1 MTNALNSLK
10 LELEQSDNKGIPVNI
25 IRPQADFIL
34 NDETQQKSIQADDQP
49 DDCQMLLREKATE
62 ESTST
67 LTIISDGEQKNAN
80 EEIEEIEESMSVEE
94 EKADKEVRNSM
105 GTELIAVEVST
116 ITVSENFK
124 SASGE
129 DSNDVS
135 ANTLNQDENS
145 DNPKIEKVLSEL
157 ENSLQCQKAIGT
169 TCISNS
175 EEEKHADPEIYLD
188 ELTEQ
193 LAHLKLDEKSNS
205 PVPSNR
211 SPSPRC
217 EEINVPHMKEP
228 THSMMEHQPEVVGE
242 KLMACKST
250 STVELIANQNDS
262 LVQKME
268 LLKEENQKFRE
279 LNENVREE
287 IKVLEGQTN
296 DEKERYENSRRKLKK
311 KVFEYEKKI
320 EELLQ
325 LRDEE
330 QKTNDEALKDLLQK
344 NDKLISEKRDGEH
357 KFKEL
362 EKLFEAQKL
371 TISDIEMCNNH
382 LMQQNENLEN
392 GKQLIE
398 TDHEKLKKTFADE
411 KELNKNAK
419 RKLKNKIAE
428 FERKIESLIEE
439 RHIFRVKMLSLAMK
453 NSRLEGAHAMV
464 FVKPLKEVLAGRK
477 IGENENI
484 SKAMLEESVM
494 SMNEELNL
502 IRKLH
507 DDQQDSLINAVS
519 FSEASLNEQISL
531 NVDYSKIIEDFMIE
545 TPSFLGKKYMQ
556 KEKTL
561 VGDGDKVVA
570 NHFNNVDKLMQIVH
584 KMNETLAG
592 KIEIIEDHCHK
603 QDAQSNQIKQLEIEL
618 KNLQQVQTTENHE
631 NENHECDKN
640 NRNFTENE
648 GENEGFENEKNE
660 RNNDSTID
668 GETTDQAAEKSI
680 ETGLRAVEAHQYTS
694 SIDFVSEND
703 ESNIDLST
711 KISNEDE
718 ISKIQ
723 KLEKEMSELRNS
735 LQESKSQD
743 RILKASFVIISTKQ
757 TI

>member
-1 MTNALNSLK
+1 MTNALKSLK
-10 LELEQSDNKGIPVNI
+10 LELEQSDSKSRPVNI

-34 NDETQQKSIQADDQP
+34 NDETQQKSIQAGDDQP
-49 DDCQMLLREKATE
+49 DDCRMLIRDKTTE
-62 ESTST
+62 VSG
-67 LTIISDGEQKNAN
+67 DGEQENAN
-80 EEIEEIEESMSVEE
+80 EEIKEIEESMSVEE

-116 ITVSENFK
+116 VTVSENFK

-129 DSNDVS
+129 DSNDGF
-135 ANTLNQDENS
+135 AKTFNQDEISN
-145 DNPKIEKVLSEL
+145 NPKIEKVLSEL

-169 TCISNS
+169 TCISKS
-175 EEEKHADPEIYLD
+175 EEEKYADPEIHMD

-211 SPSPRC
+211 LPSPRC
-217 EEINVPHMKEP
+217 EEINIPHKKEP
-228 THSMMEHQPEVVGE
+228 THSMMEHQPEVVRD
-242 KLMACKST
+242 KLMACEST
-250 STVELIANQNDS
+250 NTVELIANQNDS
-262 LVQKME
+262 LAQKME

-287 IKVLEGQTN
+287 IKALEGQKN
-296 DEKERYENSRRKLKK
+296 DEKERYENARRKLKK
-311 KVFEYEKKI
+311 KVFEHEKKI

-344 NDKLISEKRDGEH
+344 IDKLISEKRDGEH
-357 KFKEL
+357 QFKEL
-362 EKLFEAQKL
+362 EKLFEAQKQ
-371 TISDIEMCNNH
+371 TISDIEMSNNH

-398 TDHEKLKKTFADE
+398 TDHEKLKKAFADE

-419 RKLKNKIAE
+419 RKLKSKNAE

-439 RHIFRVKMLSLAMK
+439 RHIFRVKMQSLAMK

-477 IGENENI
+477 IGEHKNI

-494 SMNEELNL
+494 AMNEELHL

-507 DDQQDSLINAVS
+507 DDQQDSLTNAVS
-519 FSEASLNEQISL
+519 LSEASLNEVIPV
-531 NVDYSKIIEDFMIE
+531 NVDYSKTIEDFMIE
-545 TPSFLGKKYMQ
+545 TRSFLGKKYMQ

-570 NHFNNVDKLMQIVH
+570 NHFNNVDKLMQIVQ
-584 KMNETLAG
+584 KMNETLAA
-592 KIEIIEDHCHK
+592 KIQIIEEHCDK

-618 KNLQQVQTTENHE
+618 KNLQQVQTTENDE

-640 NRNFTENE
+640 NRNFTENQ

-660 RNNDSTID
+660 IINVSTSD
-668 GETTDQAAEKSI
+668 GEKTDQAVKKSI
-680 ETGLRAVEAHQYTS
+680 ETELRPVEAHQHTS
-694 SIDFVSEND
+694 SVDFVSETV
-703 ESNIDLST
+703 ESNINIST
-711 KISNEDE
+711 KTSNEDE

-735 LQESKSQD
+735 LQESQCQE
-743 RILKASFVIISTKQ
+743 RILKAFFGIVFD
-757 TI
+757 